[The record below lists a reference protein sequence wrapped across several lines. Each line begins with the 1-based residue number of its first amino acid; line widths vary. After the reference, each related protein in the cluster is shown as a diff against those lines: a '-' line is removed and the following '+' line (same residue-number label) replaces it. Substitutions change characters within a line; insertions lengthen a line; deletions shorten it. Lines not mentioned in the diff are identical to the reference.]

1 MLVAFIPALHWL
13 GKTLQDVDGS
23 PSSKRVV
30 IFLALFFLM
39 ILSCV
44 SIFANYHIDS
54 FVLES
59 FRDIVIAGLGFTG
72 IEKFSNRPHYPPDKK
87 KEGEL
92 PPSQ

>member
-1 MLVAFIPALHWL
+1 MLVAFIPAIHWV

-30 IFLALFFLM
+30 IFMSLIFLM
-39 ILSCV
+39 ILSGISV
-44 SIFANYHIDS
+44 FAKYHIDS

-72 IEKFSNRPHYPPDKK
+72 IEKFSNRPHIPADKK
-87 KEGEL
+87 
-92 PPSQ
+92 